1 MKQSLSQT
9 SMIVADELRRA
20 EHSIN
25 VATRDTAQFLVTSL
39 DAAAAH
45 GLSAAMAHG
54 FVKATVGAL
63 TALVEGQ
70 GHMAMRAHPGIE
82 KVGRQLG
89 LTERSWG
96 AGAPKPAIQHE
107 GIESPSDSVI
117 A

>member
-1 MKQSLSQT
+1 MQQSLSRT
-9 SMIVADELRRA
+9 SMIVADELRHA

-25 VATRDTAQFLVTSL
+25 VATRDTAQLLVTSL

-70 GHMAMRAHPGIE
+70 SHMAMRAHPGME

-89 LTERSWG
+89 LTETNWG
-96 AGAPKPAIQHE
+96 AGAPKPAMQREDI
-107 GIESPSDSVI
+107 GSPSDKII